1 MKLRWVLLGSSV
13 MAAALLGAVLV
24 ASEPAAAQT
33 EDPLWDNG
41 YCLGCHDVDG
51 FEMTLPSGEVLPLQ
65 VEREVF
71 EDSVHGELGLSC
83 VLCHSD
89 ITAYPHNPIGVETAR
104 EFTIQTYATCTT
116 CHDAQYSQSHDNVHA
131 QALAAGILDA
141 PVCADCHGDHDIQ
154 HPGTRAE
161 AIQDTCQNCHFEIY
175 NIYADSVHG
184 AALFEEGNADVP
196 TCTDCHGVHEVA
208 GPHEQGFHLFSPQIC
223 AECHRDEELMAKY
236 DISTAVFDTYVAD
249 FHGTTVLLFED
260 LFPDQETN
268 KPVCIDCHG
277 VHNIAAASD
286 ANSQVFQE
294 NLLATCQRCH
304 PDATENFPASW
315 LSHYKPSTDSAPL
328 VYFVTLFYQIIIPV
342 GIGLA
347 LIWVILDFIRI
358 RVDKRRAAANA

>member
-1 MKLRWVLLGSSV
+1 MKLRWFLLGSSV
-13 MAAALLGAVLV
+13 IAAALLLAVV
-24 ASEPAAAQT
+24 GSSHPAAAQT

-161 AIQDTCQNCHFEIY
+161 AI
-175 NIYADSVHG
+175 
-184 AALFEEGNADVP
+184 
-196 TCTDCHGVHEVA
+196 
-208 GPHEQGFHLFSPQIC
+208 
-223 AECHRDEELMAKY
+223 
-236 DISTAVFDTYVAD
+236 
-249 FHGTTVLLFED
+249 
-260 LFPDQETN
+260 
-268 KPVCIDCHG
+268 
-277 VHNIAAASD
+277 
-286 ANSQVFQE
+286 
-294 NLLATCQRCH
+294 
-304 PDATENFPASW
+304 
-315 LSHYKPSTDSAPL
+315 
-328 VYFVTLFYQIIIPV
+328 
-342 GIGLA
+342 
-347 LIWVILDFIRI
+347 
-358 RVDKRRAAANA
+358 